1 MAMAAMAA
9 PGGGGKQSV
18 VSVASGGTG
27 GMPGGGGGA
36 GGAAYSAPDAAAAA
50 KGLADAAAGPVQ
62 RKLRVVRA
70 MHAHAQQAYSGDMTL
85 ESARR
90 AVRELAAE
98 AADERFVVLV
108 SDANLEQYGITPR
121 ELGKLLT
128 LDPEVRVFI
137 IFIGT
142 LEGQAEKYLGGGG
155 GGGGGDEPELP
166 PGHVFL
172 CLNTRDLPK
181 ILQKIFASTL
191 L

>member
-1 MAMAAMAA
+1 
-9 PGGGGKQSV
+9 
-18 VSVASGGTG
+18 
-27 GMPGGGGGA
+27 
-36 GGAAYSAPDAAAAA
+36 
-50 KGLADAAAGPVQ
+50 
-62 RKLRVVRA
+62 
-70 MHAHAQQAYSGDMTL
+70 
-85 ESARR
+85 
-90 AVRELAAE
+90 
-98 AADERFVVLV
+98 V

-155 GGGGGDEPELP
+155 GGDEPELP

>member
-1 MAMAAMAA
+1 M
-9 PGGGGKQSV
+9 
-18 VSVASGGTG
+18 SGD
-27 GMPGGGGGA
+27 GA
-36 GGAAYSAPDAAAAA
+36 GGLNLLPKHDEEAEAKALRAAQ
-50 KGLADAAAGPVQ
+50 AGPVQ
-62 RKLRVVRA
+62 RKLRVVRS

-90 AVRELAAE
+90 QVRELAAE
-98 AADERFVVLV
+98 EADERFVVLV
-108 SDANLEQYGITPR
+108 SDANLEQYGITPH
-121 ELGKLLT
+121 ELGKLLN
-128 LDPEVRVFI
+128 LDPLVRVFM

-142 LEGQAEKYLGGGG
+142 LEGQAEKYLGGG
-155 GGGGGDEPELP
+155 DADSPPLP

>member
-9 PGGGGKQSV
+9 PNGGGKQSV

-27 GMPGGGGGA
+27 GKPGSGA

-108 SDANLEQYGITPR
+108 RPLATRYG
-121 ELGKLLT
+121 LASSLFFHLLT
-128 LDPEVRVFI
+128 HSP
-137 IFIGT
+137 
-142 LEGQAEKYLGGGG
+142 
-155 GGGGGDEPELP
+155 
-166 PGHVFL
+166 
-172 CLNTRDLPK
+172 
-181 ILQKIFASTL
+181 L
-191 L
+191 LYFHLLH